1 MMDSNE
7 KSYFK
12 IGIFVLVGLSVIIFT
27 VLIFGASKW
36 FQPVVYIE
44 TYFEESVQGISD
56 GAPVKYRGLRI
67 GYIKKIAFT
76 SEIYEKHIHTKIYN
90 RSIYVRIAITSKL
103 FTQLKEKDL
112 LKLLSEEVAHGLR
125 VKLVTK
131 GLTGVN
137 YLELDY
143 VDPKSNPPPVISW
156 QPKVFFVPS
165 VTSTLAQLSENIQY
179 IIGELKNVDFK
190 KLFKD
195 IDRLTVTLASTA
207 VATEQSLNHVDDFLE
222 AALQNFKVIASNLRV
237 LSEQL
242 KLNPSSIIFGKP
254 PPPLN
259 PSKL

>member
-1 MMDSNE
+1 MMNNE
-7 KSYFK
+7 TSYFK
-12 IGIFVLVGLSVIIFT
+12 IGVFVLVGLGLIIFA
-27 VLIFGASKW
+27 VLIFGSSKW
-36 FQPVVYIE
+36 FQSVVYIE

-67 GYIKKIAFT
+67 GYIKEIAFT
-76 SEIYEKHIHTKIYN
+76 SEIYKNHLNTQIHN

-103 FTQLKEKDL
+103 FTQLKEHDFI
-112 LKLLSEEVAHGLR
+112 KLLSEEVEHGLR

-143 VDPKSNPPPVISW
+143 VDPKSNPPPVINW
-156 QPKVFFVPS
+156 QPKDFFVPS

-179 IIGELKNVDFK
+179 IISELKGVDFK
-190 KLFKD
+190 KLFQD
-195 IDRLTVTLASTA
+195 IDKLTVTLAHTA
-207 VATEQSLNHVDDFLE
+207 IATEQSLNHVDSFLE
-222 AALQNFKVIASNLRV
+222 TALRNFKVIAGNLRV

-254 PPPLN
+254 PSPLD